1 MNYVI
6 VNKRLKMQNI
16 LSLDVIDMS
25 MKELI
30 CSIKHDSFSPIVLLM
45 L

>member
-1 MNYVI
+1 MHYVI

-25 MKELI
+25 MKVLI
-30 CSIKHDSFSPIVLLM
+30 CSIKHGSFFPLVFLM